1 MNSECFSVFPI
12 PWPCAVGGRRRS
24 SGHLLNGYNNL
35 GWSWSWTSASESTHD
50 ADSHGLTAH
59 RDVNGIQSLSSLDA
73 PILRRAQR
81 EDAGDEEAAQQQP
94 GETSP
99 KNGGVGD
106 AGTEGRQADGV
117 PEQKNEGEEME
128 DATEGAGE
136 KEDGGGRRGR
146 RKNRVAPEEK
156 EGENAA
162 AHEGGPIERAQAQGD
177 GAPSAKGIDIEAP
190 WNREEAVKEAL
201 ANRER
206 NEPRVPNKEVDGY
219 SGLSGGKFPLT
230 APSFSAD
237 RPNLGDFGVGISLYI
252 ETLRVFS
259 LVFFAMFLLGIPSL
273 VLTFAANPDAVSSRE
288 GESWRESESGREI
301 KKSEVE

>member
-1 MNSECFSVFPI
+1 
-12 PWPCAVGGRRRS
+12 
-24 SGHLLNGYNNL
+24 
-35 GWSWSWTSASESTHD
+35 
-50 ADSHGLTAH
+50 
-59 RDVNGIQSLSSLDA
+59 VNGIQSLSSLDA

-94 GETSP
+94 GEASAQ
-99 KNGGVGD
+99 KDGGDGEVGR
-106 AGTEGRQADGV
+106 EGRQADGV
-117 PEQKNEGEEME
+117 PKQKNEGEEME

-162 AHEGGPIERAQAQGD
+162 VHEGGPIERAEAQGD

-206 NEPRVPNKEVDGY
+206 NEPRVPNKEVGGY
-219 SGLSGGKFPLT
+219 SGLSGGKFPLM
-230 APSFSAD
+230 APSFSAE
-237 RPNLGDFGVGISLYI
+237 RPNLGDFGVGICLYF

-273 VLTFAANPDAVSSRE
+273 VLTFAANPDAVSCRE
-288 GESWRESESGREI
+288 RESWRESESGREI
-301 KKSEVE
+301 KE